1 MQTVSGVRP
10 AGRCDRPP
18 SAKEREPT
26 KKRTGGSQEETVKL
40 LEHHSL
46 VPTVRQDPL
55 LGSSET
61 FSSFLH
67 QAQQEIQHV
76 LTEEISLEMLLG
88 NGQKV
93 LVNMLTS
100 DQTEY
105 VLEGVAAKLD
115 IPDDLIGYF
124 SLFLVREK

>member
-1 MQTVSGVRP
+1 ME
-10 AGRCDRPP
+10 AF
-18 SAKEREPT
+18 RE
-26 KKRTGGSQEETVKL
+26 
-40 LEHHSL
+40 
-46 VPTVRQDPL
+46 DPL

-61 FSSFLH
+61 FNSFLRR
-67 QAQQEIQHV
+67 AQQEV
-76 LTEEISLEMLLG
+76 LTEEVSLEMLLS
-88 NGQKV
+88 NGQRV
-93 LVNMLTS
+93 LVNVLTS

>member
-1 MQTVSGVRP
+1 MQAVR
-10 AGRCDRPP
+10 
-18 SAKEREPT
+18 E
-26 KKRTGGSQEETVKL
+26 
-40 LEHHSL
+40 
-46 VPTVRQDPL
+46 DPL

-61 FSSFLH
+61 FSSLLRR
-67 QAQQEIQHV
+67 AQQEIQHV

>member
-1 MQTVSGVRP
+1 
-10 AGRCDRPP
+10 
-18 SAKEREPT
+18 
-26 KKRTGGSQEETVKL
+26 
-40 LEHHSL
+40 
-46 VPTVRQDPL
+46 
-55 LGSSET
+55 
-61 FSSFLH
+61 
-67 QAQQEIQHV
+67 
-76 LTEEISLEMLLG
+76 MLLG

>member
-1 MQTVSGVRP
+1 ME
-10 AGRCDRPP
+10 AF
-18 SAKEREPT
+18 RE
-26 KKRTGGSQEETVKL
+26 
-40 LEHHSL
+40 
-46 VPTVRQDPL
+46 DPL

-61 FSSFLH
+61 FNSFLRR
-67 QAQQEIQHV
+67 AQQEV
-76 LTEEISLEMLLG
+76 LTEEVSLEMLLS

-93 LVNMLTS
+93 LVNVLTS